1 MRFSICCG
9 FKMLSEFSN
18 LSQDDYFGRRFVGKF
33 QQVEKGKLSGLG
45 SQSGDSYSAR
55 QSGDYYYSVLWS
67 LRLRARRW
75 IDEAIETGDRSRRAR
90 RYLRTCLR
98 YG

>member
-1 MRFSICCG
+1 
-9 FKMLSEFSN
+9 MLSELSN

-55 QSGDYYYSVLWS
+55 RSGM
-67 LRLRARRW
+67 
-75 IDEAIETGDRSRRAR
+75 
-90 RYLRTCLR
+90 R
-98 YG
+98 YGVRD